1 MVKLTYT
8 NTMEPTMTFPSP
20 LPSAIS
26 MSMSPNLIWGIFA
39 LMVIVAGIVTLVLL
53 YHWTKYGA
61 GVARTV
67 IIGALYLAG
76 TGLLLTT
83 MLVSAAAYTTSL

>member
-1 MVKLTYT
+1 
-8 NTMEPTMTFPSP
+8 MEPTVTFPSP

-26 MSMSPNLIWGIFA
+26 IGMSPSLIWGIVA
-39 LMVIVAGIVTLVLL
+39 LMVIVAGTMTLVLL

-61 GVARTV
+61 GIARTV
-67 IIGALYLAG
+67 IIGGLYLAG

-83 MLVSAAAYTTSL
+83 MLVSAAAYTASL